1 MMRGITRG
9 IATSYAALGSQ
20 VAFFLVITAFLIDR
34 RGKELYGAWAI
45 VFLITQF
52 MRSLDYGLGTTTARF
67 VAAAREPGE
76 LRRVVASAVVL
87 LGGGGV
93 VALAAGLAVAA
104 GSDDLFGASEYGL
117 SSAIAVATVAVA
129 LQLPLSAFG
138 WTLFGV
144 RRIADRNAWTV
155 ARMVLS
161 GLAIVV
167 AVELDTTLTAW
178 VAAGAAA
185 ELVVVLGQ
193 TVWCLRRVDGAA
205 PAVRD
210 FDRERLRALARFSTA
225 SLAMTLAAQIIFYSD
240 GVVIGV
246 ALTAAD
252 VAVYTVGM
260 RLVDG
265 TSQVLRQFSEV
276 FLPVFSEL
284 DASDRRERATA
295 IVHTGTRVTLLVG
308 YPLLGLLVALGQPL
322 VALWVGDGFDRSW
335 VPLALLA
342 GGAAL
347 NAPLRFV
354 VFWAMGSARHGVI
367 GALAGVEAA
376 FNLALSIVL
385 VGPLGIDGVALA
397 TLVSLAV
404 FNGLVV
410 PRVAYAR
417 MGGSMWPGFLR
428 PVLLAACVSAPLVVL
443 GRLVVAPGVED
454 SVLLTVLAS
463 LALTAALFALLAAV
477 LFSRE
482 ERASF
487 VGALRGRLTRRRPSA
502 PAAPTAGD

>member
-1 MMRGITRG
+1 MMRGLSRG

-20 VAFFLVITAFLIDR
+20 VAFFLVVTAFLIDR

-45 VFLITQF
+45 VFLLTQF

-67 VAAAREPGE
+67 VAGARDPQE
-76 LRRVVASAVVL
+76 LRRVVTSAVVL
-87 LGGGGV
+87 LAGGGV
-93 VALAAGLAVAA
+93 AALAAGLAVSA

-117 SSAIAVATVAVA
+117 ASAIAVATVSVA

-144 RRIADRNAWTV
+144 RRIADRNVWTV
-155 ARMVLS
+155 VRMVLS
-161 GLAIVV
+161 GVAIVV
-167 AVELDTTLTAW
+167 AVELDTTLTGW

-185 ELVVVLGQ
+185 ELLVVVGQ
-193 TVWCLRRVDGAA
+193 AVWCLTRVEGVA
-205 PAVRD
+205 PRARYFERD
-210 FDRERLRALARFSTA
+210 RLRTLTRFSAA
-225 SLAMTLAAQIIFYSD
+225 SMSMTLAAQIIFYSD
-240 GVVIGV
+240 GVVIGA
-246 ALTAAD
+246 ALTAVD

-265 TSQVLRQFSEV
+265 TSQILRQFSEV

-284 DASDRRERATA
+284 DASNRRERAPA
-295 IVHTGTRVTLLVG
+295 IVDTGTRVTLLVG
-308 YPLLGLLVALGQPL
+308 YPLLGVLVALGQPL

-354 VFWAMGSARHGVI
+354 VFWAMGSAQHGTI
-367 GALAGVEAA
+367 GALAAVEAA

-397 TLVSLAV
+397 TLVSLAL

-417 MGGSMWPGFLR
+417 MGGSMWRGFLR
-428 PVLLAACVSAPLVVL
+428 PILVAACVSAPLVVL
-443 GRLVVAPGVED
+443 GRLVVAPAVDD
-454 SVLLTVLAS
+454 SGALTVLAS
-463 LALTAALFALLAAV
+463 AVLGAALFVLLAMV

-482 ERASF
+482 ERLRFA
-487 VGALRGRLTRRRPSA
+487 GALRTRLARRAGEA
-502 PAAPTAGD
+502 PAAPTAGN

>member
-1 MMRGITRG
+1 MMRGLTRG

-34 RGKELYGAWAI
+34 RGKEVYGAWAI

-52 MRSLDYGLGTTTARF
+52 MRSLDYALGTTTARF
-67 VAAAREPGE
+67 VAGAKDARE
-76 LRRVVASAVVL
+76 LSRVVAGAVVL
-87 LGGGGV
+87 LGGGGI
-93 VALAAGLAVAA
+93 VALAAGLATAA
-104 GSDDLFGASEYGL
+104 GSDELFGASEYGL
-117 SSAIAVATVAVA
+117 GGAIAVATVAVA

-155 ARMVLS
+155 VRMVLS
-161 GLAIVV
+161 GAAIVV
-167 AVELDTTLTAW
+167 AVELDASLTGW

-185 ELVVVLGQ
+185 ELVATLGQ
-193 TVWCLRRVDGAA
+193 AVWCLARVDGLA
-205 PAVRD
+205 PRPGQLE
-210 FDRERLRALARFSTA
+210 RERLRALVRFSAA
-225 SLAMTLAAQIIFYSD
+225 SLAMTFAAQIIFYSD
-240 GVVIGV
+240 GVVIGA
-246 ALTAAD
+246 ALTAVD

-284 DASDRRERATA
+284 DARDRRERSSA
-295 IVHTGTRVTLLVG
+295 IVDMGTRVTLLVG
-308 YPLLGLLVALGQPL
+308 YPLLGLLVALGEPL
-322 VALWVGDGFDRSW
+322 VELWVGDGFDRSW

-354 VFWAMGSARHGVI
+354 VFWAMGSAKHGAI
-367 GALAGVEAA
+367 GVLAGVEAT
-376 FNLALSIVL
+376 FNLVLSIVL

-397 TLVSLAV
+397 TLVSLAL

-410 PRVAYAR
+410 PRVAYGR
-417 MGGSMWPGFLR
+417 MGGSMWRGFLR
-428 PVLLAACVSAPLVVL
+428 PILVAAAVCAPLVVL
-443 GRLVVAPGVED
+443 GRVVVSPAVEG
-454 SVLLTVLAS
+454 SAALTVLAS
-463 LALTAALFALLAAV
+463 VALAAALFAVLSLV
-477 LFSRE
+477 LFSAG
-482 ERASF
+482 ERGS
-487 VGALRGRLTRRRPSA
+487 VRSRLGRLRGSG
-502 PAAPTAGD
+502 PAAPTAGN